1 MSLKN
6 IGPGKNAPEEV
17 NAIIENPMGGD
28 PVKYELDKETGVMF
42 VDRFLHTS
50 MRYPGNYGF
59 IPHTLSEDGDP
70 VDVIVLG
77 RTPVM
82 PGAVMLVRP
91 VAVLVMEDDKGKD
104 EKIVAVPAPSLHPYH
119 DNVDIT
125 IIEKNDEM
133 RAALEALD
141 LPMVILTNA
150 SRSWVNRMLEH
161 LGYTDLFPQQSI
173 VALED
178 NNYEPKA
185 YHTTGFER
193 CLSILHKKA
202 TRTLM
207 VEDLPRNLPK
217 AKELGLNTA
226 LVHHGQMPK
235 DYSGDID
242 YLFQTTLELAAAL
255 RP

>member
-1 MSLKN
+1 MRGDLSHIEAVIWDLDGTLYRYSELFVAACN
-6 IGPGKNAPEEV
+6 HAAARTAISMGLQIGFDEAVRMAAESER
-17 NAIIENPMGGD
+17 A
-28 PVKYELDKETGVMF
+28 Y
-42 VDRFLHTS
+42 
-50 MRYPGNYGF
+50 GNSFKLFGERGIDYRDYH
-59 IPHTLSEDGDP
+59 I
-70 VDVIVLG
+70 
-77 RTPVM
+77 
-82 PGAVMLVRP
+82 
-91 VAVLVMEDDKGKD
+91 
-104 EKIVAVPAPSLHPYH
+104 PYH